1 VIVPRAAWDTS
12 VPQPYELP
20 QQQIRR
26 IVIHHD
32 AVDYRPGQSGE
43 EKVRALL
50 RGVREKYGWS
60 DLPYHYL
67 VDRDGRVFVGRPE
80 RYAGDTHTEYDPGDA
95 LHIALLGN
103 YSKLEPTAAQ
113 MDAVI
118 ALVVMKADQ
127 YNLTPSAIFLHGDLA
142 DTECPGANA
151 RRHFSRLDWARLLA
165 R

>member
-1 VIVPRAAWDTS
+1 M
-12 VPQPYELP
+12 
-20 QQQIRR
+20 
-26 IVIHHD
+26 
-32 AVDYRPGQSGE
+32 
-43 EKVRALL
+43 RALL

-142 DTECPGANA
+142 DTECPGSQRAPPFQSPRLGPSPGPVEDIAVPPLATPVISVAGERA
-151 RRHFSRLDWARLLA
+151 RFSDVRSFSTSRG
-165 R
+165 